1 MGLITP
7 DYGLI
12 FWMALSFGI
21 LLFILKKFA
30 WNTILK
36 SIKDREEL
44 ITKSL
49 RDADTARNELAN
61 LENRNIELLVKANAE
76 KAEIITQANKARDKI
91 LQQAQLAA
99 QDEAKKVL
107 DQARE
112 VIKREKESAQ
122 LEIKAYASQIVMLAA
137 ERILRKELKDKVV
150 YEEQI
155 DSIIQE
161 LSSQN

>member
-7 DYGLI
+7 DYGLL

-30 WNTILK
+30 WKTILK
-36 SIKDREEL
+36 SIKDREEF

-61 LENRNIELLVKANAE
+61 LENRNIELLAKANAE
-76 KAEIITQANKARDKI
+76 RSDIISQANKARDKI
-91 LQQAQLAA
+91 LQQAQLTA

-137 ERILRKELKDKVV
+137 ERILRKELKDKAV

>member
-7 DYGLI
+7 DYGLL

-30 WNTILK
+30 WETILK
-36 SIKDREEL
+36 SIKDREEF

-61 LENRNIELLVKANAE
+61 LENRNIELLAKANAE
-76 KAEIITQANKARDKI
+76 RSDIISQANKARDKI
-91 LQQAQLAA
+91 LQQAQLTA

>member
-1 MGLITP
+1 MGLLTP

-30 WNTILK
+30 WKTILK
-36 SIKDREEL
+36 SIKDREEF

-49 RDADTARNELAN
+49 RDADFARNELAQ
-61 LENRNIELLVKANAE
+61 LEDRNTELLAKVSAE
-76 KAEIITQANKARDKI
+76 KAEIIAQANKAKEKI

-99 QDEAKKVL
+99 QNEAKNVL

-112 VIKREKESAQ
+112 VIKHEKESAQ
-122 LEIKAYASQIVMLAA
+122 LEIKAYATQIVMLAA

-155 DSIIQE
+155 DSIIKE

>member
-12 FWMALSFGI
+12 FWMAISFGV

-30 WNTILK
+30 WKTILK
-36 SIKDREEL
+36 SIKDREEF

-49 RDADTARNELAN
+49 RDADFARNELAK
-61 LENRNIELLVKANAE
+61 LEDRNTELLAKANAE
-76 KAEIITQANKARDKI
+76 KGEIIAQANRAKEKI
-91 LQQAQLAA
+91 LQQAQIAA
-99 QDEAKKVL
+99 QEEAKNIL
-107 DQARE
+107 NQARE
-112 VIKREKESAQ
+112 VLKREKESAQ

-155 DSIIQE
+155 DAIIQE

>member
-7 DYGLI
+7 DYGLL

-30 WNTILK
+30 WKTILK
-36 SIKDREEL
+36 SIKDREEF

-61 LENRNIELLVKANAE
+61 LENRNIELLAKANAE
-76 KAEIITQANKARDKI
+76 RSDIISQANKARDKI
-91 LQQAQLAA
+91 LQQAQLTA